1 VGKLDWSHPGVWGA
15 PVPLGAAVSTSLFSG
30 GGDHEAHPQVQRP
43 FPLGGERAVGVR
55 RRVVVALDLQVE
67 HPRPLQLA
75 LEVQRP
81 HAVPPHHL
89 KVAQVVATNYAVL
102 DVSLQRK
109 NTSK

>member
-1 VGKLDWSHPGVWGA
+1 VGA

-102 DVSLQRK
+102 DVSLKTK
-109 NTSK
+109 NTPTHQK